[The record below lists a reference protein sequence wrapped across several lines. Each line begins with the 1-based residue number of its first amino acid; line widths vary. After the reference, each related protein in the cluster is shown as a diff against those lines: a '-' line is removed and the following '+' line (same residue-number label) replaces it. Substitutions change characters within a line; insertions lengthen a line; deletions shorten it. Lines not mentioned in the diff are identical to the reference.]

1 LLSRAILGSGYA
13 GGLLGIIALPH
24 HPPQSISMILIA
36 RGTVYCERIVLAGI
50 GYVTCVFIELTKECM
65 GGGTVRNGF
74 QSLLC

>member
-1 LLSRAILGSGYA
+1 
-13 GGLLGIIALPH
+13 
-24 HPPQSISMILIA
+24 MILIA